1 MKGALYDECHM
12 LHDEYRSFAPRTII
26 DVTNQVRI
34 EYLIPSDLITLQ
46 FLNDT
51 VILRKISSHW
61 QALRRFI
68 DDSGVAYILGHPVI
82 YI

>member
-1 MKGALYDECHM
+1 
-12 LHDEYRSFAPRTII
+12 
-26 DVTNQVRI
+26 
-34 EYLIPSDLITLQ
+34 
-46 FLNDT
+46 LNDT

-82 YI
+82 YIWPKDVLCCCSEREGRGPYRFGWRAANHVNHR